1 MSMKNAPPIF
11 ARITLG
17 LSALVMVGVV
27 YYYISQAI
35 KEAPLPPVSPLRQA
49 QGFNVKA
56 DVTKNA
62 VFNQLDESILQPI
75 PDYPM
80 GRSNPFV
87 PLSLENAS
95 TSTVPVEGLAVPD
108 TSLKIVPVQTTEF
121 SVQPRPPDALL
132 NGEVLSLTEL
142 APPPDSSPTGTQL

>member
-1 MSMKNAPPIF
+1 MSMKSAPPIF

-17 LSALVMVGVV
+17 VSALVMVGVV
-27 YYYISQAI
+27 YYYVSQAI

-56 DVTKNA
+56 DVTKNT
-62 VFNQLDESILQPI
+62 VFNQLNETILQPI

-87 PLSLENAS
+87 PLSLESAG
-95 TSTVPVEGLAVPD
+95 TSTVPAGGLAVPD
-108 TSLKIVPVQTTEF
+108 SSLKIVPVQAPEF
-121 SVQPRPPDALL
+121 SIQPIPPDFLVNGQGMSAVLEGAL
-132 NGEVLSLTEL
+132 
-142 APPPDSSPTGTQL
+142 PDSAATGTQL